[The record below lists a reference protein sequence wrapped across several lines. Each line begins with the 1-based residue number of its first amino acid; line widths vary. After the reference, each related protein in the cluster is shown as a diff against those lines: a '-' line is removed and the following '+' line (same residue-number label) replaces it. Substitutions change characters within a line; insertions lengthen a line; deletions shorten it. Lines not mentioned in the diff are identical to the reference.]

1 MELPN
6 LLLIMGLSTGR
17 RSPLENRSSTLSH
30 TGTHDAYEDMVSVWC
45 ADDRKQAL
53 DKVFK
58 NDFIRN
64 MKCSNPIKDNYNLAS
79 DLNVNGTPMI
89 FIEDGTVIPG
99 YVSSKKIIDVLAQLN
114 KSK

>member
-1 MELPN
+1 MECN
-6 LLLIMGLSTGR
+6 
-17 RSPLENRSSTLSH
+17 
-30 TGTHDAYEDMVSVWC
+30 
-45 ADDRKQAL
+45 
-53 DKVFK
+53 
-58 NDFIRN
+58 
-64 MKCSNPIKDNYNLAS
+64 NPIKDNYNLAS